1 MKTAILSS
9 ENNTTLKTLVR
20 SAKKMGIKAR
30 IVSDQEL
37 EDFILGKLID
47 EADKEKGAIKVGD
60 PIQFL
65 KKHGAPL

>member
-9 ENNTTLKTLVR
+9 ENNTALKTLVR

-30 IVSDQEL
+30 IVSDEEL

-47 EADKEKGAIKVGD
+47 EADQEKGETKIDD
-60 PIQFL
+60 PIKFL

>member
-1 MKTAILSS
+1 MRTAIFSS
-9 ENNTTLKTLVR
+9 ENNTNLRTLVR

-47 EADKEKGAIKVGD
+47 EADKEKGAVKVGD

-65 KKHGAPL
+65 KTHGATL